1 MTQIS
6 SAEPSLASRIRAEIA
21 DWVKTLAWAIP
32 AFLIFTTTAYAQYSI
47 PSESMVPTLEVGDR
61 VIVSKFSYGYSR
73 FSLPLN
79 MGVLMPPAER
89 RLFEQL
95 PQRGDVVV
103 FIHPQD
109 GRVMIKRLIG
119 LPGDRIEMRENRLWL
134 NGEPVQEGAPTEL
147 TRRAHRNGLEFVTRT
162 AETLPNGIT
171 HWIHKRPEGSADSEY
186 PEHLVPEGYYFFMGD
201 NRDNSADSR
210 TIMMGMVPFENLI
223 GRAETVWLA
232 LGFCQPA
239 EDVSCPVNR
248 WLKPLHEG

>member
-6 SAEPSLASRIRAEIA
+6 NAETSLGERIRAEIA

-79 MGVLMPPAER
+79 MGVLAAPSDK
-89 RLFEQL
+89 RLFERM
-95 PQRGDVVV
+95 PERGDVVV

-119 LPGDRIEMRENRLWL
+119 MPGDRVAMRENHLWL
-134 NGEPVQEGAPTEL
+134 NGEPVGETEPALL
-147 TRRAHRNGLEFVTRT
+147 TREAHRNGLEIVTQ
-162 AETLPNGIT
+162 AVETLPNGVR
-171 HWIHKRPEGSADSEY
+171 HWIHRRPEGGQDAEY
-186 PEHLVPEGYYFFMGD
+186 PEHVVPEGYFFFMGD

-210 TIMMGMVPFENLI
+210 TMGMGMVPFENLI

-232 LGFCQPA
+232 LNFCAPR
-239 EDVSCPVNR
+239 EDVTCPRNR
-248 WLKPLHEG
+248 WFKPLQET